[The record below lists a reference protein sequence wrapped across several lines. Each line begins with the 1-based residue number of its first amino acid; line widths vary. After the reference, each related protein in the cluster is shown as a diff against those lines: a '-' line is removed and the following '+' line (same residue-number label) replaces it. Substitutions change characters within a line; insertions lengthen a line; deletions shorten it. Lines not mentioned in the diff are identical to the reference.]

1 MRTRLKSWVLA
12 WGLVLVTAQ
21 FCSAAGFAIYEWSAR
36 DFALGGATVG
46 RADDPAALA
55 SNPAGITQLDGIQ
68 VMAGVM
74 PIKPLMTIET
84 PGDSTDSDD
93 DSIFFPPHFY
103 ATWKVND
110 RYSLGLATFSRFG
123 LGTKFDE
130 NWAGRY
136 NSYEA
141 TIESV
146 SINPNVAV
154 KVTDQLSAAF
164 GVEAMYLNFTQKKKL
179 PMPLNF
185 AGTIFGPDGDAKLEA
200 DGMGYGFN
208 MALHYQPCQYA
219 KVGLTYR
226 SPVTMKVTGDADFSD
241 ISGVPAFIGA
251 YGDTSAS
258 GVVTL
263 PDSFSLGVA
272 MYPMDKLSVEVGAVY
287 TLWSKY
293 DELEINFG
301 DQLNPL
307 DPTSDQTASKKNWD
321 DVWRLNIG
329 VEYAALDWLDVRL
342 GYVWDQSPAQDE
354 TIDYLLPDSD
364 RHMFSGG
371 LGFHRDNWGLDLSYS
386 YLMFEDRDIDGRTED
401 GVLDGKVKD
410 AHAHVGGISFT
421 YRF

>member
-1 MRTRLKSWVLA
+1 MA
-12 WGLVLVTAQ
+12 GCLVLVTAQ

-74 PIKPLMTIET
+74 PIKPLMTIDT
-84 PGDSTDSDD
+84 PGKSTDTDD
-93 DSIFFPPHFY
+93 DAIFLPPHFY

-110 RYSLGLATFSRFG
+110 RYSIGLGTFSRFG
-123 LGTKFDE
+123 LGTKFDG

-141 TIESV
+141 TIESM

-154 KVTDQLSAAF
+154 KVTDNFSAAF

-179 PMPLNF
+179 RMNGGAL
-185 AGTIFGPDGDAKLEA
+185 PDGDAKLEA

-219 KVGLTYR
+219 KMGLSYR
-226 SPVTMKVTGDADFSD
+226 SPVTMKVNGDADFSD
-241 ISGVPAFIGA
+241 ISGVAAAIGA
-251 YGDTSAS
+251 YKDTSAR
-258 GVVTL
+258 GIVTL
-263 PDSFSLGVA
+263 PDSFSFGIA
-272 MYPMDKLSVEVGAVY
+272 MYPMEKLSVEVGAIY

-293 DELEINFG
+293 DELKINYG
-301 DQLNPL
+301 DLLNPL
-307 DPTSDQTASKKNWD
+307 NPASDQTVSPKNWD

-329 VEYAALDWLDVRL
+329 AEYAALDWLDLRL
-342 GYVWDQSPAQDE
+342 GYVWDQSPVKDS

-371 LGFHRDNWGLDLSYS
+371 LGFHKDNWALDMNYS
-386 YLMFEDRDIDGRTED
+386 YIMFEDRDITGRPAD
-401 GVLDGKVKD
+401 GVFDGKVKD
-410 AHAHVGGISFT
+410 AHAHIAGLSFT
-421 YRF
+421 YKF